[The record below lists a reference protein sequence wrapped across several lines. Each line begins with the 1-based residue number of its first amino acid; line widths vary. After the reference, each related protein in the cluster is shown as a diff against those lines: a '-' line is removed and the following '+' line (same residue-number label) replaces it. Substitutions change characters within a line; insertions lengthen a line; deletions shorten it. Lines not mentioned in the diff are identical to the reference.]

1 MQRLLRAWASPV
13 ANARGSSFVTITV
26 SAYHGGADMAKAK
39 SFVEEIELR
48 GHIIDSLLL
57 PKVLDEIL
65 TRGGTFVLK
74 DVKIG
79 ERQTDQSHARIEVR
93 APSAAVLDEILGA
106 IHEHGAA
113 PVNTQDCTFVRADMD
128 G

>member
-39 SFVEEIELR
+39 SFVEEIELQ

-65 TRGGTFVLK
+65 TRGGAYVIK
-74 DVKIG
+74 DIKLG
-79 ERQTDQSHARIEVR
+79 KRQADPSYARIEIKTD
-93 APSAAVLDEILGA
+93 SHEQLDDI
-106 IHEHGAA
+106 
-113 PVNTQDCTFVRADMD
+113 
-128 G
+128 